1 MLAQTRAGVR
11 HHGLA
16 RLQQQAGQIAMQK
29 SGDHAKLFNLLNF
42 CQVGVS

>member
-1 MLAQTRAGVR
+1 MLTQARTGVG

-16 RLQQQAGQIAMQK
+16 RLQQQAGQVAMQK